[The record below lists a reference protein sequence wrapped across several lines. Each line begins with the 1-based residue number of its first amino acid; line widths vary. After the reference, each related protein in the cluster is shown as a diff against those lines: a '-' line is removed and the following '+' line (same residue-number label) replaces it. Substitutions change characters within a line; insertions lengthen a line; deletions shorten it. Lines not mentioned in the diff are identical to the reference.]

1 MIEKQ
6 YLNLKEV
13 AQLLGVH
20 TQTAKK
26 IINNDG
32 ISYTRLG
39 RQILVNKQKLIE
51 FMDNTK
57 NIRY

>member
-6 YLNLKEV
+6 YINLKET
-13 AQLLGVH
+13 AELLGVH

-26 IINNDG
+26 ILNNDG

-39 RQILVNKQKLIE
+39 RKILLNKEKLME
-51 FMDNTK
+51 FINKTK